1 MSNALTKPER
11 SEPLR
16 QEQWTGRPH
25 PHHAHPG
32 PPEKDTGSR
41 ARRRPVSNPGPP
53 TSDSHGANPGLPA
66 AAGSGDQPGWEQEQ
80 GRNSCFLAALPE
92 DEPSGSLDMTTRQ
105 PRTPRP
111 WSRSPAA
118 GHSKPSPEAL
128 DGPGEKAR
136 TSAKGL
142 GAPTTSTPQ
151 ETSPDHRLPL
161 RLGRIRPPIPSPGT
175 PAALD
180 PSTCPFM
187 GRRGAPALC
196 EPLPLADQTHIE
208 TPPTSCPAGQ
218 KNGLSQPP
226 RQMDRQEAAWS
237 LHTPSPDQGSTMAC
251 PGPQAHVAPA
261 FSRDTGHSDWGSDY
275 SLSRANPQESL
286 TNAH

>member
-11 SEPLR
+11 SEPPR
-16 QEQWTGRPH
+16 QEHWTGRPH
-25 PHHAHPG
+25 PHHARPG

-41 ARRRPVSNPGPP
+41 AWRRPVSNPGPP

-66 AAGSGDQPGWEQEQ
+66 AAGSGDQPGKEQLLP
-80 GRNSCFLAALPE
+80 GRSARGRAQ
-92 DEPSGSLDMTTRQ
+92 RQ
-105 PRTPRP
+105 PGHDPTLTPRP
-111 WSRSPAA
+111 WSRPPAA

-151 ETSPDHRLPL
+151 ETSPGHRLPR

-175 PAALD
+175 PTALD

-208 TPPTSCPAGQ
+208 APPTSCPAGQ
-218 KNGLSQPP
+218 TNGLSQPP

-275 SLSRANPQESL
+275 SLSRAKPQESL